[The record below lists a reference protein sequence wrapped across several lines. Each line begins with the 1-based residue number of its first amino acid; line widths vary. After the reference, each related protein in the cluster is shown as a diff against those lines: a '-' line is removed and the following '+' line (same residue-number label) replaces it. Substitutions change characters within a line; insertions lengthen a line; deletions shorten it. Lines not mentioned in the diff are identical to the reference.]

1 MRFGWTPRQLNT
13 AVRVAGVGL
22 AVALVATVVLVV
34 RNAPEEEP
42 LILEDP
48 YCWSAQPAEPDF
60 AAPPFD
66 FDPVAR
72 ARGFRDGSSRRLTH
86 EPATACWRPSFF
98 QPTRFANTPWKRS
111 GYSRCMG
118 WTPTTTSLMHVCSS
132 MTART

>member
-1 MRFGWTPRQLNT
+1 MWRVGKGADAAWATGTGGRLVTFGWTPRQLNT

-72 ARGFRDGSSRRLTH
+72 AAGLRDGAQG
-86 EPATACWRPSFF
+86 E
-98 QPTRFANTPWKRS
+98 
-111 GYSRCMG
+111 
-118 WTPTTTSLMHVCSS
+118 
-132 MTART
+132 